1 VADFKSAQEILFMVR
16 EKGLTLSR
24 AAQEWEKETSG
35 RELIDIRQEM
45 RERLL
50 VMRQAARKGLE
61 EDIKSPSGLIGGG
74 GKLLEQAR
82 RENKLL
88 SGGTTARAITIALA
102 IAEVN
107 ACMGKIVAAP
117 TAGSCGILPGVL
129 LALEEEKKLSE
140 ETLIDGLFTAAG
152 VGMIMASIA
161 SLSGAALGCQAE
173 VGAATAMAAA
183 AAVEMAGGSP
193 WQAMDA
199 AAIALK
205 GLMGLVCDPVG
216 GLVEIPCVK
225 RNALGAA
232 HALAAADIA
241 LAGLKSFIPLEEVI
255 EALVKVGRSLPP
267 ELKET
272 AEGGIAIC
280 PTAQKLV
287 SQLV

>member
-1 VADFKSAQEILFMVR
+1 MAGSKGAQEILTKVK

-24 AAQEWEKETSG
+24 ATQEWEKETSG

-88 SGGTTARAITIALA
+88 SGGTTARAITIALT

-129 LALEEEKKLSE
+129 LALEEEKNLPE

-152 VGMIMASIA
+152 VGMIIASMA

-183 AAVEMAGGSP
+183 AAVEMVGGSP

-255 EALVKVGRSLPP
+255 EALVKVGRSLPT

-272 AEGGIAIC
+272 AEGGLASC

>member
-1 VADFKSAQEILFMVR
+1 MADFKSAQEILFMVR

>member
-1 VADFKSAQEILFMVR
+1 MAGSKGAQEILTKVKER
-16 EKGLTLSR
+16 GLTLSR

-35 RELIDIRQEM
+35 RELLDIRQEM

-107 ACMGKIVAAP
+107 ACMGKVVAAP

-129 LALEEEKKLSE
+129 LALEEEKNLPE

-152 VGMIMASIA
+152 VGMIIASMA

-183 AAVEMAGGSP
+183 AAVEMVGGSP

-255 EALVKVGRSLPP
+255 EALVRVGRSLPT

-272 AEGGIAIC
+272 AEGGLASC

>member
-1 VADFKSAQEILFMVR
+1 MAGSKSGQDILFMVR
-16 EKGLTLSR
+16 EKWLTLSR
-24 AAQEWEKETSG
+24 AVQEWEKEASG
-35 RELIDIRQEM
+35 RELIAIRREM

-50 VMRQAARKGLE
+50 VMRQAAHKGLE
-61 EDIKSPSGLIGGG
+61 EDIKLPSGLIGGG
-74 GKLLEQAR
+74 GRLLEQAR
-82 RENKLL
+82 KENRLL

-117 TAGSCGILPGVL
+117 TAGSCGVLPGVL
-129 LALEEEKKLSE
+129 LALEEEKALSE
-140 ETLIDGLFTAAG
+140 EILIDGLFSAAG
-152 VGMIMASIA
+152 VGMIIASMA

-173 VGAATAMAAA
+173 VGVATAMAA

-225 RNALGAA
+225 GNALGAA

-241 LAGLKSFIPLEEVI
+241 LAGLKCFIPLEEVI
-255 EALVKVGRSLPP
+255 EALVRVGRSLPP

-280 PTAQKLV
+280 PTARKLV

>member
-1 VADFKSAQEILFMVR
+1 MVGVKSAQEILSMVR
-16 EKGLTLSR
+16 EKKLTLSQ

-35 RELIDIRQEM
+35 RELIEIRHEM
-45 RERLL
+45 RKRLL

-61 EDIKSPSGLIGGG
+61 EDMKSPSGLIGGG
-74 GKLLEQAR
+74 GRLLEQAR

-129 LALEEEKKLSE
+129 LALEEERKLPE

-152 VGMIMASIA
+152 VGMVMASMA

-183 AAVEMAGGSP
+183 AAVEMVGGSP
-193 WQAMDA
+193 WQALDA

>member
-1 VADFKSAQEILFMVR
+1 MPSFKSTHELLYMIR
-16 EKGLTLSR
+16 EKGLALSE
-24 AAQEWEKETSG
+24 AAQEWEKEVSG
-35 RELIDIRQEM
+35 RELTEIRQEM

-61 EDIKSPSGLIGGG
+61 GNIKSPSGLIGGG
-74 GKLLEQAR
+74 GRLLEQAR
-82 RENKLL
+82 KENKLV
-88 SGGTTARAITIALA
+88 SGATTARAITIALA

-129 LALEEEKKLSE
+129 LALEEERKLSE
-140 ETLIDGLFTAAG
+140 ETVIDGMLAAAAVG
-152 VGMIMASIA
+152 VVMASMA
-161 SLSGAALGCQAE
+161 SFSGAALGCQAE
-173 VGAATAMAAA
+173 VGAASAMAAA
-183 AAVEMAGGSP
+183 ATVEMAGGSP
-193 WQAMDA
+193 LQALDA

-255 EALVKVGRSLPP
+255 AAMVEVGKSLPSS
-267 ELKET
+267 LRET
-272 AEGGIAIC
+272 AEGGIAAC
-280 PTAQKLV
+280 PTAKKIASRLT
-287 SQLV
+287 

>member
-1 VADFKSAQEILFMVR
+1 MVR